1 MKKLKLILLLILS
14 NYTFFAQDKFLPEL
28 KSLTE
33 KQDYK
38 KIIDEYSSK
47 KNDYSAESL
56 YYIGQAF
63 YMLEDDNNCVKFMN
77 LSITENPKDSKPY
90 FILGSTQNYMK
101 KYEDAIK
108 SFESA
113 IKINPKD
120 SKFYSGL
127 GDSYYN
133 LNKNELALNSYI
145 NATKQTNASDREFS
159 MVAQIYSELKN
170 DAKALEA
177 FYVAKSKISKESNS
191 YINALFNIG
200 ILEVKK
206 ENYENAENAFL
217 ELIKLSP
224 NDFHSYAK
232 LIQIYYHKK
241 EYEKA
246 KPYKSKLYIEY
257 KNGNLKDNLKDMF
270 CFDQFKW
277 NNKLIQAYERY
288 QETSEDIFKK
298 HIFYVV
304 NEKDEIDYRIQ
315 TEFSPI
321 SVEQGYEKYVLCATK
336 GNEHFTYGIGFNDNL
351 KYEDLKKSVIQI
363 LEDKIKPVASSRPA
377 K

>member
-1 MKKLKLILLLILS
+1 MKKITILLFILS
-14 NYTFFAQDKFLPEL
+14 NISIFAQDKFITEL
-28 KSLTE
+28 KNLTE
-33 KQDYK
+33 KKEYK
-38 KIIDEYSSK
+38 KIIDEYSTK
-47 KNDYSAESL
+47 NNDYSAESL
-56 YYIGQAF
+56 YQIGQAF

-77 LSITENPKDSKPY
+77 LAIVKNPNDSKPY

-101 KYEDAIK
+101 KYDDAIK

-113 IKINPKD
+113 IKID
-120 SKFYSGL
+120 SAESKFYCRL
-127 GDSYYN
+127 ADSYYAQ
-133 LNKNELALNSYI
+133 NKIELALNSYL
-145 NATKQTNASDREFS
+145 NATKQQNAENREFS
-159 MVAQIYSELKN
+159 MVAQLYSEMKN

-177 FYVAKSKISKESNS
+177 FYIAKSKIDKESDS

-200 ILEVKK
+200 LLETKND
-206 ENYENAENAFL
+206 NYEKSEIAYL

-224 NDFHSYAK
+224 NDFHSFAK

-246 KPYKSKLYIEY
+246 NPLKEKLYSEY
-257 KNGNLKDNLKDMF
+257 KKGNLKDNLKDMF
-270 CFDQFKW
+270 CYDQFNW
-277 NNKLIQAYERY
+277 NNKLIQCFERF
-288 QETSEDIFKK
+288 QETSKDIFKK

-321 SVEQGYEKYVLCATK
+321 SVEQGYEKYVLCASK
-336 GNEHFTYGIGFNDNL
+336 GNEHYTYGIGFNDNL
-351 KYEDLKKSVIQI
+351 KYEDLKQSVIQI
-363 LEDKIKPVASSRPA
+363 LEDKIKPVASSRPN